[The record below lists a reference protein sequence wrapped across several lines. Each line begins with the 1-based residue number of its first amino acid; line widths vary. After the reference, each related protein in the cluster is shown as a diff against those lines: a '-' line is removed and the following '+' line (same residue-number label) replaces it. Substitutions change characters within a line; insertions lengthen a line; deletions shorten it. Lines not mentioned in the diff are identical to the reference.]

1 MSLTPLRSQTPATL
15 NSVLQANPGDRVS
28 ADKGEVAPIVAVL
41 SRQLPLP
48 QAQQLAGQTALVRVL
63 KGGPGNQAELEFEG
77 QNLSVKLPPGR
88 QLTAGE
94 LVTVAFALNDKLE
107 GLGANPTGSRK
118 VQDVRNTAAPLITTG
133 DNADEEGQKS
143 PSFVDRLSGGARLI
157 GLLERLGQN
166 QPTTVST
173 QVMKSLEQLST
184 QLQGRAE
191 AAAAQ
196 AGPTT
201 TDPTLLTSKDNS
213 KPPQSLLNTATG
225 ANTPQHLQKTDASKL
240 HLNSGL
246 THALAQQ
253 VSEAVEN
260 SGLFYESHLQQWVMG
275 QRTVDQLAQE
285 PQARFGAEQ
294 IIGDKGLNPAS
305 VEQSARMVNA
315 QLATLDHARIVLNL
329 QGLLGQNLQVEIEQD
344 QHQPEDPKD
353 DESAGVRPW
362 VARLKLDMAHLGVL
376 HVRVRMVGSQC
387 DVTIEGSSASK
398 QAMDPY
404 WGEFQQA
411 MQQQGLRLN
420 HGQFVVEQSH
430 GD

>member
-63 KGGPGNQAELEFEG
+63 KGGPGNQAELEFDG

-94 LVTVAFALNDKLE
+94 MVTVAFALNDKLD
-107 GLGANPTGSRK
+107 GLGANPTGNRK
-118 VQDVRNTAAPLITTG
+118 VQDVRNTPVPLISTS
-133 DNADEEGQKS
+133 DSAEDEGQQS

-157 GLLERLGQN
+157 GLLERLGQH

-173 QVMKSLEQLST
+173 QVMKSLQQLGAMVQDRLAT
-184 QLQGRAE
+184 
-191 AAAAQ
+191 AAAQ
-196 AGPTT
+196 TGQTSAETGMLAGKDGAKTASPALPPTV
-201 TDPTLLTSKDNS
+201 NS
-213 KPPQSLLNTATG
+213 
-225 ANTPQHLQKTDASKL
+225 NTPQPLQKTDVARL
-240 HLNSGL
+240 ALNPGL
-246 THALAQQ
+246 THVLAQQ

-275 QRTVDQLAQE
+275 QRSVDQLAQE

-305 VEQSARMVNA
+305 VEQSARLVNA
-315 QLATLDHARIVLNL
+315 QLATLDQTRIVLNL
-329 QGLLGQNLQVEIEQD
+329 PGLLGNQLQVEIEPD
-344 QHQPEDPKD
+344 QHQADDPSD
-353 DESAGVRPW
+353 HETAGVRPW

-398 QAMDPY
+398 QAMDPH

-411 MQQQGLRLN
+411 MSQQGLKLN
-420 HGQFVVEQSH
+420 HGQFIAEQTH
-430 GD
+430 G